1 MQDDLTEVNVKG
13 VMPTSNGCAV
23 FLGCEE
29 KTFVIYVDPAIGN
42 AIKMTLNQVKKER
55 PLTHDLIGLILKGL
69 ETSIERVVINDVDE
83 GTFYA
88 RIILKME
95 NELGKKIIE
104 LDARPSDSI
113 VLSLQMD
120 KPIHVTRRVLDNV
133 EDMAEILDRIL
144 KKQE

>member
-1 MQDDLTEVNVKG
+1 M
-13 VMPTSNGCAV
+13 
-23 FLGCEE
+23 
-29 KTFVIYVDPAIGN
+29 
-42 AIKMTLNQVKKER
+42 NQGKKESQ
-55 PLTHDLIGLILKGL
+55 LTHDLIGLILKGL
-69 ETSIERVVINDVDE
+69 GTSIERVVINDVDE

-88 RIILKME
+88 RIIFKME

-113 VLSLQMD
+113 VLSLQMG

-133 EDMAEILDRIL
+133 ADMEEILEPIL